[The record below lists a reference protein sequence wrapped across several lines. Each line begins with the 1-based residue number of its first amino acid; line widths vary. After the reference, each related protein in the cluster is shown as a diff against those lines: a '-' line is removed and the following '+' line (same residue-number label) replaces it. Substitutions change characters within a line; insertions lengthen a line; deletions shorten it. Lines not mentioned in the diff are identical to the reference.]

1 MKASDLCE
9 EFDIEQKQEPTI
21 AELSYALRLYATVA
35 MPSSISQLCETCAA
49 RMERMEMAL
58 NEKHDNEYKE
68 LEKENEKLKAKY
80 GILSDLYSK
89 LLDKVCAL
97 LSD

>member
-9 EFDIEQKQEPTI
+9 EFDIEEKQEPTI
-21 AELSYALRLYATVA
+21 AELTYALRLYATVA

-58 NEKHDNEYKE
+58 SEKRDNEYKE

-97 LSD
+97 LSE